1 MEEVWKSIFDYSN
14 YKISNLGRIRSL
26 KKYKILKQSTNRFGY
41 KSVSLHK
48 FGTSKTFAIHRLVAK
63 AFIPNPNNYPCVNH
77 KDENPS
83 NNCVSNLEWCT
94 YQYNSIYGTAI
105 ERRIKTYKD
114 NTDKRKQAK
123 LSAIIILETFEI
135 ILYFLSNLACDKS
148 KHLR

>member
-1 MEEVWKSIFDYSN
+1 MEEVWKPIFDYSD
-14 YKISNLGRIRSL
+14 YQVSNLGRIRSL
-26 KKYKILKQSTNRFGY
+26 KRYKILKQYTNSFGY
-41 KSVSLHK
+41 KSVNLTK
-48 FGTSKTFAIHRLVAK
+48 FGISKSFAIHRLVAK
-63 AFIPNPNNYPCVNH
+63 AFIPNPNKYPCVNH

-94 YQYNSIYGTAI
+94 YQYNNTYGTSI
-105 ERRIKTYKD
+105 ERKIKTYKD

-123 LSAIIILETFEI
+123 LSAISLLETFEI